1 MLSKREGWCD
11 QVKPMSVEQ
20 IGKRIFGGVMIL
32 SFHINIGRITL
43 LPAWIGWYLIANGI
57 ERMKNMTQNEAAAR
71 PLSRA
76 RVLGLI
82 MLCINLVEEFTVLF
96 TNGIG
101 DKAVILYPLSTA
113 IELSIFYFLLTGIS
127 LMDDTKP
134 RSHYSVRIASYC
146 VLFTAMNLGVWF
158 QLYLWNDAFLILC
171 FAFVLLILRLWLAG
185 VVRSFCTAYPSE
197 NQGDSV
203 V

>member
-20 IGKRIFGGVMIL
+20 IGKRIFWGVMIL

-57 ERMKNMTQNEAAAR
+57 ERLQDTIQDGVAVR

-76 RVLGLI
+76 RVLGVLMFI
-82 MLCINLVEEFTVLF
+82 VSLVGEFIAFF

-146 VLFTAMNLGVWF
+146 VLFTTMNLGVWF
-158 QLYLWNDAFLILC
+158 QLYLWNDAILILC

-185 VVRSFCTAYPSE
+185 VVRSFCTAYPSVSE
-197 NQGDSV
+197 VDSIE
-203 V
+203 